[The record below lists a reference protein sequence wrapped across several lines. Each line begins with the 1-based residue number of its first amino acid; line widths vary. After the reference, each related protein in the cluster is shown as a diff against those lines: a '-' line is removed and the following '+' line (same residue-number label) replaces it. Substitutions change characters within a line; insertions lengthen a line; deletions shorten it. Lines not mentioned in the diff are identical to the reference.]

1 MVYDLLDAKRQWRT
15 YLDNLKLIHVPN
27 QADLAAAALAAQGK
41 LCLVGNINTSHCVFV
56 RVVCPTGLLDMWSQI
71 MM

>member
-41 LCLVGNINTSHCVFV
+41 LCLVDNIIPITVYLFALFGPLV
-56 RVVCPTGLLDMWSQI
+56 Y
-71 MM
+71 